1 MKSGDSPRTRFL
13 QSRRPQ
19 RSLKAI
25 LQATSSRDGTGKTT
39 VRRNTRAYA
48 QSLESEPH
56 GSDSLAISLPSDYSI
71 VSSYSG
77 FNTTAYE
84 LFGPSSVRA
93 VGLGTKITPVDR
105 LHQLP
110 TSRTYTYLL
119 NVTLPRFARVT
130 RSGWIFQHVP
140 AALTLPPRNSS
151 SAAISSPTPSAPLL
165 PLGVRRP
172 ESVRDPC
179 NLDFGGLGL
188 CWNWVQPS
196 GRRLNSL
203 IRASQSHV
211 LSSLDCTLLALKI
224 LT

>member
-1 MKSGDSPRTRFL
+1 MKSGDPPRTRL
-13 QSRRPQ
+13 PQSRRPQ

-25 LQATSSRDGTGKTT
+25 LQASSSRDGTGKTT

-77 FNTTAYE
+77 FNTTVYE

-130 RSGWIFQHVP
+130 RLGWIFQHVP
-140 AALTLPPRNSS
+140 AALTLPLRNSS
-151 SAAISSPTPSAPLL
+151 SAAISSPTQRTSSPSRTA
-165 PLGVRRP
+165 
-172 ESVRDPC
+172 
-179 NLDFGGLGL
+179 
-188 CWNWVQPS
+188 
-196 GRRLNSL
+196 
-203 IRASQSHV
+203 A
-211 LSSLDCTLLALKI
+211 T
-224 LT
+224 